1 MFRKEVS
8 HYGKIV
14 KMCQF
19 YSDSSVFFLQPTVHI
34 LLKQFSGTRST
45 SSRSTSRLLE
55 DNVTAGILISL
66 KNRLMA

>member
-19 YSDSSVFFLQPTVHI
+19 YSDSSVFFCNQLYIFYSNNLVT
-34 LLKQFSGTRST
+34 
-45 SSRSTSRLLE
+45 LE
-55 DNVTAGILISL
+55 VPLVDLPPDY
-66 KNRLMA
+66 